1 MEIENIVNS
10 DLFEQKKYK
19 FKIKILISIIV
30 VLLILNIIF
39 IILYINSGK
48 KSEDKYIPFPSWN
61 DCEAKTKLI
70 EFMEKMSKENV
81 SKEDRIAIF
90 DFDGTLFQETDLVYN
105 DWKIYYYRVYNDSN
119 FNATKEQKEIADL
132 IDISGKE
139 GIMSDDINTT
149 ETYMQLF
156 ENMTLEE
163 YDKYVKDFVNKP
175 AEGYENLKRGDA
187 FYKPMLELIEYLQR
201 NDFNVYISSGTERF
215 QVRSVIEGH
224 IKIPKSNVI
233 GSDFGV
239 ITNNQGDIK
248 GNEYDYQKN
257 DSLIF
262 NGKFIG
268 NNLKTNKI
276 ISTLKEIGKQPLL
289 SFGNTEGDASIA
301 DYVINKNKYSS
312 LSFMILCDD
321 TERERGNKEKA
332 EKMKNLCKEK
342 GWIPISMKNDWKTIY
357 GENVKKKVITEITK

>member
-1 MEIENIVNS
+1 
-10 DLFEQKKYK
+10 
-19 FKIKILISIIV
+19 
-30 VLLILNIIF
+30 
-39 IILYINSGK
+39 
-48 KSEDKYIPFPSWN
+48 
-61 DCEAKTKLI
+61 
-70 EFMEKMSKENV
+70 MEKMSKENV